1 MRRATLLTLAMALL
15 LALTA
20 GVAVARDFNGTGR
33 DDVIRGTE
41 SADNISG
48 NGGSDR
54 LYGNGGGDTLLG
66 GFGNDPALKG
76 GEGNDTLNGNLG
88 NDRLYG
94 GPGND
99 TLNGGQGRDLL
110 EGQGG
115 NDRIFASGDSTRDQV
130 KCGSGD
136 DDFTRVDLNDVVDEE
151 LVESLLDAPGSV
163 LSALSC
169 ETIEVVLL
177 DGTTV
182 VLTTTNPL

>member
-1 MRRATLLTLAMALL
+1 MRRATILTLVAALL
-15 LALTA
+15 LAVTA
-20 GVAVARDFNGTGR
+20 GAAVARDFNGTSG

-41 SADNISG
+41 RADNISG
-48 NGGSDR
+48 NAGSDR

-76 GEGNDTLNGNLG
+76 GEGNDNINGNLG

-130 KCGSGD
+130 KCGSGE
-136 DDFTRVDLNDVVDEE
+136 DDFTRVDLNDVVDTE
-151 LVESLLDAPGSV
+151 LAGSLLDAPGSV
-163 LSALSC
+163 LADLSC

-182 VLTTTNPL
+182 VLTSNPL